1 MKRDELK
8 SLRTKTQEELIKLAA
23 EKRQGLAK
31 LGAELSLGK
40 HKNVKVVKNLRKELA
55 KVLTI
60 LSEKKLEGGIA
71 K

>member
-8 SLRTKTQEELIKLAA
+8 SLRTKTQEELVKLAA

-55 KVLTI
+55 KVLTV
-60 LSEKKLEGGIA
+60 LSEKKPEGGIT